1 MPSPGGGATRFGGE
15 VPVDQATIVSYA
27 AGYLAAI
34 ILALLTLLPV
44 LIPTALLLVVAG
56 LVQLLLLRV
65 RALALGLYRFTAE
78 LFHALARAIKA
89 RGDGPPGSHG
99 ARRLHIH

>member
-1 MPSPGGGATRFGGE
+1 
-15 VPVDQATIVSYA
+15 
-27 AGYLAAI
+27 
-34 ILALLTLLPV
+34 
-44 LIPTALLLVVAG
+44 
-56 LVQLLLLRV
+56 LVQLLLLGV

>member
-1 MPSPGGGATRFGGE
+1 MAGQPGLGAKFRW
-15 VPVDQATIVSYA
+15 DQATIVSYA

-34 ILALLTLLPV
+34 ILAFLTLLPV
-44 LIPTALLLVVAG
+44 LIPAALLLVVAG
-56 LVQLLLLRV
+56 LVQLLLLGL